1 MTQHRHDTAAN
12 GEAGGPDFGKRM
24 SRLQRAAI
32 LASIVLAML
41 VGAMD
46 TTILNTT
53 MPRIAGVLGGHEWY
67 AWTFASYMIF
77 STVLAPVAG
86 RLADLFGRK
95 RVFAVGLLIFLGGSA
110 LCGWAGS
117 MLQLVI
123 FRAIQGIGAGLVLP
137 FPAIIAGDLFTIEKR
152 GQIQA
157 LFNAMWGIA
166 GLIAP
171 FLGGLFLETAGWRWI
186 FWVNIPVCL
195 ISLLFLMAY
204 REAYRPKPS
213 RVDGVGAV
221 LFAAGIVLVLLVT
234 VEVPYRAF
242 LAAAGLGLLALFFL
256 YERRHPS
263 PIIPM
268 SLLQNRPIRWISLN
282 AFLTYAAL
290 FGASSFVPM
299 FLQHQGYSVFV
310 SGAVLLGMTAGWML
324 FSVPAGKWILKYG
337 YPRLI
342 VAGSSILAAGGVLLT
357 LLREGTGPLPVAA
370 VMFVLGLAFGLIST
384 VGIICSQMLV
394 GPHEKGVSTSLQLL
408 CRNIGTAI
416 GVTVMGALF
425 NGASGPYEGFSRLFG
440 YGAAVGVIT
449 LLFALPLLRKA
460 ARGKPAQAEAER

>member
-1 MTQHRHDTAAN
+1 MTQHRHDKATNA
-12 GEAGGPDFGKRM
+12 AGGSDSGGRLM
-24 SRLQRAAI
+24 RLQRAAI
-32 LASIVLAML
+32 LTSIVLAML

-53 MPRIAGVLGGHEWY
+53 MPRIADALGGHEWY

-77 STVLAPVAG
+77 STVLGPVAG

-95 RVFAVGLLIFLGGSA
+95 RVFVVGLLVFLAGSA

-117 MLQLVI
+117 MPELVF
-123 FRAIQGIGAGLVLP
+123 FRAVQGIGAGLVLP

-171 FLGGLFLETAGWRWI
+171 FLGGLFLETIGWRWI

-195 ISLLFLMAY
+195 ISLLSLMVY
-204 REAYRPKPS
+204 RETYQPRPA
-213 RVDGVGAV
+213 RVDGIGAA

-234 VEVPYRAF
+234 VEVPYRGPFAV
-242 LAAAGLGLLALFFL
+242 AGLGLLALFYL

-268 SLLQNRPIRWISLN
+268 SLLKSRPIRWISLN

-299 FLQHQGYSVFV
+299 FLQYQGYSVFV

-324 FSVPAGKWILKYG
+324 SSVPAGKWILRFG

-342 VAGSSILAAGGVLLT
+342 VAGSLILAAGGVLLT
-357 LLREGTGPLPVAA
+357 LLRKGTSPITVSA
-370 VMFVLGLAFGLIST
+370 VMLVLGLAFGLIST
-384 VGIICSQMLV
+384 VGIICSQMLA

-425 NGASGPYEGFSRLFG
+425 NGAPGPHEGFSRLFG
-440 YGAAVGVIT
+440 YGAAAGVMT
-449 LLFALPLLRKA
+449 LLFALPLLRKTA
-460 ARGKPAQAEAER
+460 QDNAAQAEAKR